1 MPILGGEFIIV
12 KLLAILAYCLNI
24 TIMENKFLVNYLN
37 NLKWYHIEIKDLYVL
52 VVKIFILMFMIEEL
66 INKLIDSDDDLS
78 IKAKSNINKLVK
90 DNNNNK
96 KSINN
101 NK

>member
-1 MPILGGEFIIV
+1 
-12 KLLAILAYCLNI
+12 
-24 TIMENKFLVNYLN
+24 MENKFLVNYLN